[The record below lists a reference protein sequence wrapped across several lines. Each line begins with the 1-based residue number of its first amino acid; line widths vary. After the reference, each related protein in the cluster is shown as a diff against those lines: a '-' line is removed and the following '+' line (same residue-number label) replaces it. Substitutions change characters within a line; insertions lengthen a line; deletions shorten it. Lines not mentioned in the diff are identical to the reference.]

1 MTDRPEQGDPRTEDV
16 DTSRAGIALEQ
27 TDILPPTTMI
37 GDKYRLGRLIGEG
50 GMGAVYEADHLGLG
64 IKVAIKLLN
73 EVFASDHKA
82 LSRFD
87 REAKA
92 TAAIRHANIVE
103 VTDTG
108 KDNEGVPF
116 LVMELLEGESLS
128 ALLRREKVLAPHLAV
143 VIASQIL
150 AGLGAAHKKDV
161 IHRDLKPG
169 NILLARNAE
178 GGYQVKILDF
188 GISKFKSDMV
198 QDVTAAGAVVGTPRF
213 MAPEQAIGQPDLDSR
228 VDLYAVGVLL
238 YRMTTGRLP
247 FTSRT
252 HEGVIQQILEGVKV
266 KPREV
271 RADIPAGLERTILK
285 AMSPNRELRYADSAS
300 FMADLQDSIPDLT
313 SGTLN
318 FTLPTAVGTMPGITA
333 SSLNQSASMAS
344 ASIPSAM
351 YQGQASGATTRP
363 NLSGTPSVVGE
374 SVGPPPR
381 PRWIL
386 PLILAVAVGG
396 GLGLFFRFR
405 QAQPVPAAETSHAD
419 AGAGVVGTPEHKY
432 AGPPIRI
439 GITRYLPRGQLAD
452 EHKRLVK
459 YLTERIRRPVQLKIH
474 EDYVDLSAEL
484 VTGKLDLAALSSYS
498 YVRSKRKHPKL
509 RLIATHETKSGRT
522 YEGVIV
528 ALKSQPEIQ
537 KLEDLK
543 GKVFCYVNPTSTSGY
558 LYPRALFRRKG
569 MDPDTHFKA
578 TRFTGDHIAA
588 LKALESGACDGAA
601 VFRGIFFEAQ
611 EHKLNPQRY
620 AWLATTAP
628 IPYDAYCISP
638 RLAADVAHSLREAL
652 LSLKPDSD
660 VALKVLGESSRVVGY
675 VPVKDSDYNTVRKI
689 EKYLDTPR
697 KRPPK

>member
-1 MTDRPEQGDPRTEDV
+1 MTDKPGQGDPRTE

-37 GDKYRLGRLIGEG
+37 GEKYRLGRLIGEG
-50 GMGAVYEADHLGLG
+50 GMGAVYEAEHTGLG
-64 IKVAIKLLN
+64 IKVAVKLLN

-92 TAAIRHANIVE
+92 TAAIRHPNIVE

-116 LVMELLEGESLS
+116 IVMELLEGESLS

-143 VIASQIL
+143 VIASQVL
-150 AGLGAAHKKDV
+150 AGLAAAHAKEV

-169 NILLARNAE
+169 NILLARNSE

-188 GISKFKSDMV
+188 GISKFKSNLV

-213 MAPEQAIGQPDLDSR
+213 MAPEQAIGQPDLDAR

-238 YRMTTGRLP
+238 YRMVSGRLP

-266 KPREV
+266 KPREI
-271 RADIPAGLERTILK
+271 RADIPIGLEETILK
-285 AMSPNRELRYADSAS
+285 AMEPNRERRFPDARS
-300 FMADLQDSIPDLT
+300 FMIAVNDSIPELN

-318 FTLPTAVGTMPGITA
+318 FTLPTITGGPA
-333 SSLNQSASMAS
+333 STSGSPTSHSVSMAS
-344 ASIPSAM
+344 ASISSAIYGGQPST
-351 YQGQASGATTRP
+351 GATTQP
-363 NLSGTPSVVGE
+363 APANTPSIVGE
-374 SVGPPPR
+374 SMAPPSR

-386 PLILAVAVGG
+386 PLIMAVIIGG

-405 QAQPVPAAETSHAD
+405 SVPPPPQVTGRDASATALPAE
-419 AGAGVVGTPEHKY
+419 KF
-432 AGPPIRI
+432 AGPTIRV

-452 EHKRLVK
+452 EHRRLVS
-459 YLTERIRRPVQLKIH
+459 YLTERTHKPVKLKIH
-474 EDYVDLSAEL
+474 EDYVDLSVQL
-484 VTGKLDLAALSSYS
+484 TTGKLDLAALSSYS
-498 YVRSKRKHPKL
+498 YVRSKRKHPGI

-522 YEGVIV
+522 YEGVVV
-528 ALKSQPEIQ
+528 ALKTQTEIRS
-537 KLEDLK
+537 LTDFK
-543 GKVFCYVNPTSTSGY
+543 GKRFCYVNPTSTSGY
-558 LYPRALFRRKG
+558 LYPRALFRRNG
-569 MDPDTHFKA
+569 MDPDTTFKT
-578 TRFTGDHIAA
+578 TRFTGDHLAA

-611 EHKLNPQRY
+611 QHGLNPQKY
-620 AWLATTAP
+620 AWLATTDP
-628 IPYDAYCISP
+628 IPYDAYCLSP
-638 RLAADVAHSLREAL
+638 RLPAGVAEKLSEAL
-652 LSLKPDSD
+652 LSLKPNSEI
-660 VALKVLGESSRVVGY
+660 ARKVLGEKSRIVGF
-675 VPVKDSDYNTVRKI
+675 VPVKDSEYDSVRKI
-689 EKYLDTPR
+689 EKYLDTPAKR
-697 KRPPK
+697 KKK